1 MLVYQRVT
9 HIYLQLPK
17 RSMPGKSQNPC
28 QVPSTV
34 PGKNSKL
41 TPRITTENLNK
52 QRCRC
57 RWTSSHHHSWG
68 IRSGENWKNQ
78 NPTWQRLKPLEN
90 SQLLM
95 VLCGFWVG
103 YVGCGMATSPKKVD
117 VSSPDQ
123 FSVPSNSCHPQ
134 HASKQL
140 FTHHARHFGDIDH
153 WVHWHLAKF
162 GRFSWIVN

>member
-1 MLVYQRVT
+1 MAIFNSYVS
-9 HIYLQLPK
+9 LPE
-17 RSMPGKSQNPC
+17 GKPHLFAAAKTFNASQAKIRNWR
-28 QVPSTV
+28 
-34 PGKNSKL
+34 
-41 TPRITTENLNK
+41 PRITTENLNK

-68 IRSGENWKNQ
+68 IRSGENWKNR
-78 NPTWQRLKPLEN
+78 NPTWQRLKSLEN

-95 VLCGFWVG
+95 VLCRFWVG